1 MRFNMFSVLE
11 ISQYLPML
19 NKMFSKLINISV
31 WFSTEILKFTT
42 KEKHNWSQNSTM
54 YCMRWEGDMEC
65 KNSQVKSKVE
75 RNM

>member
-1 MRFNMFSVLE
+1 MFSVLE
-11 ISQYLPML
+11 ISQYLSML

-54 YCMRWEGDMEC
+54 YEMGGRHGMQKLSGEI
-65 KNSQVKSKVE
+65 
-75 RNM
+75 